1 MQVDSDEGL
10 QRTVCGL
17 FAVPR
22 AGIGELCFDASEG
35 LQINPRFAQELA
47 ELAGCSTRFVHMVEA
62 GKATVRLDK
71 VLDLLEVL
79 GLELRVVRGGRGIV
93 DALDKAA
100 ERRS

>member
-1 MQVDSDEGL
+1 MHDRSQALAEATRQRRRSLGLTQV
-10 QRTVCGL
+10 
-17 FAVPR
+17 
-22 AGIGELCFDASEG
+22 
-35 LQINPRFAQELA
+35 ELA

-79 GLELRVVRGGRGIV
+79 GLELWVVRGGRGIV